1 MRVYA
6 ELDRGGAMEQ
16 FVLLI
21 YQGSTPLPGTA
32 EWDALPQEEQAAIYA
47 DYGAINQ
54 TPDVSP
60 GPPLG
65 LPGDART
72 VRVKDGAVDAA
83 DGSFLGHEG
92 AVGGFMVIEADD
104 LDAAIALAARVPA
117 ARHGGAVEVR
127 PVAKY
132 W

>member
-1 MRVYA
+1 
-6 ELDRGGAMEQ
+6 MEQ

-21 YQGSTPLPGTA
+21 YQGSTPLPGTPA
-32 EWDALPQEEQAAIYA
+32 WEALAQEEQAAIYA

-54 TPDVSP
+54 TPGVSP

-65 LPGDART
+65 LPGEACT
-72 VRVKDGAVDAA
+72 VRVKDGAVDVVE
-83 DGSFLGHEG
+83 GPYLGHEG
-92 AVGGFMVIEADD
+92 AVGGFMVLDADD

-127 PVAKY
+127 PAAKY